1 VTQFPIELRT
11 ETWKAGGISQRPSSH
26 NTFVCWVSRSW
37 YRRGGRLQCV
47 RECERAT
54 TRVDF
59 RCATRMNA
67 SEAAAEAAEATEA
80 VTNLTLKAFIESQLG
95 VQTLPLPVVVPLTVL
110 FVLISITGVIG
121 NSMVCM
127 VIARHPGM
135 NTATN
140 YYLFSLALS
149 DITILVFGEY
159 KNLLCNFESH
169 RAKRIITLFV
179 SKAR

>member
-1 VTQFPIELRT
+1 
-11 ETWKAGGISQRPSSH
+11 
-26 NTFVCWVSRSW
+26 
-37 YRRGGRLQCV
+37 
-47 RECERAT
+47 
-54 TRVDF
+54 
-59 RCATRMNA
+59 MNA
-67 SEAAAEAAEATEA
+67 LEAAAEAAEATDA

-110 FVLISITGVIG
+110 FVLISITGVFG

-149 DITILVFGEY
+149 DITILVFGKYLAKFTLLEIY
-159 KNLLCNFESH
+159 KVASQRDLANDL
-169 RAKRIITLFV
+169 V
-179 SKAR
+179 